1 MIKEYNFKFDELIIN
16 QEEIS
21 SVLGYGDG
29 SLPEPFD
36 EYVKMALYDAK
47 YLTDIRCAYT
57 ILDDVKID
65 YICYS
70 LRAGEQK
77 FNLGK
82 AVCNELSGAERL
94 AFYVCTAGKTI
105 SEKSASLLQG
115 NDPVSG
121 YIYDVL
127 GSIITEAAGDRMQ
140 SFLKSETEINGDQ
153 LTNRYS
159 PGYCQWPVSDQH
171 KLFSFFHENI
181 CGVTLTDS
189 SLMHPVKSISGV
201 IGIGKNVKY
210 REYVCTLCSSKECI
224 YRKIKK

>member
-1 MIKEYNFKFDELIIN
+1 MLKEYNFKFDELIIN
-16 QEEIS
+16 QEKIS

-57 ILDDVKID
+57 ILDNVKID
-65 YICYS
+65 YKRYS
-70 LRAGEQK
+70 LRVGEQD

-94 AFYVCTAGKTI
+94 AFYVCTAGKI
-105 SEKSASLLQG
+105 INEKSASLLQG
-115 NDPVSG
+115 NSPVLG

-181 CGVTLTDS
+181 CGISLTDS
-189 SLMHPVKSISGV
+189 SLMNPIKSISGV

-210 REYVCTLCSSKECI
+210 REYVCTLCSSRNCI
-224 YRKIKK
+224 YRKI

>member
-29 SLPEPFD
+29 PLPAPFD
-36 EYVKMALYDAK
+36 EYVKMALCDAK
-47 YLTDIRCAYT
+47 SLTDIRSAYR
-57 ILDDVKID
+57 ILDNVIID
-65 YICYS
+65 YKWYR
-70 LRAGEQK
+70 LLAGKQE

-82 AVCNELSGAERL
+82 AVCNELRGAERL

-105 SEKSASLLQG
+105 SEKSASLLHG
-115 NDPVSG
+115 NDPVLG
-121 YIYDVL
+121 YVYDIL

-140 SFLKSETEINGDQ
+140 SFLESETKINGDQ

-159 PGYCQWPVSDQH
+159 PGNCQWPVSDQQ

-181 CGVTLTDS
+181 CGVSLTDS
-189 SLMHPVKSISGV
+189 TLMYPVKSISGV

-210 REYVCTLCSSKECI
+210 RECVCTLCSSKNCI
-224 YRKIKK
+224 YRKN

>member
-16 QEEIS
+16 QKEIS

-29 SLPEPFD
+29 PLPAPFD

-57 ILDDVKID
+57 ILEDVKID
-65 YICYS
+65 YKRYR
-70 LRAGEQK
+70 LLAGKQEL
-77 FNLGK
+77 NVGK
-82 AVCNELSGAERL
+82 AVCSELKGAERL

-105 SEKSASLLQG
+105 CEKSASLLQG
-115 NDPVSG
+115 NDPVLG
-121 YIYDVL
+121 YVYDVL
-127 GSIITEAAGDRMQ
+127 GSIITEAAGDRTQ
-140 SFLKSETEINGDQ
+140 SFLKSESLTNGDQ

-159 PGYCQWPVSDQH
+159 PGYCQWPVSDQP

-181 CGVTLTDS
+181 CGISLTDS
-189 SLMHPVKSISGV
+189 SLMHPAKSISGI

-210 REYVCTLCSSKECI
+210 RTYVCTLCSSSNCI
-224 YRKIKK
+224 YRKI